1 MNANLHL
8 LFKQTGIVLLLFN
21 IHFILRFLL
30 NIKAKVNPKKKYVIT
45 FTAKEEIQI
54 IQEHYLQYDEL
65 VIDLEYDKDKDLV
78 VFNKRN
84 KGKLNPVS
92 LIQFNNN

>member
-1 MNANLHL
+1 M
-8 LFKQTGIVLLLFN
+8 
-21 IHFILRFLL
+21 
-30 NIKAKVNPKKKYVIT
+30 IT